1 MRLLYD
7 ESGRPP
13 KTLTEPELERLYDHP
28 VGPHGRWLRTN
39 FVTTLDG
46 SIYGPDGRSGSINT
60 ESDHHLFALQRAL
73 ADVILVGAG
82 TARAE
87 GYRAVDLAPWQRDLR
102 QRIGLAEFPVL
113 AVVTATL
120 ALDPVIAQPVGGV
133 GGSVIII
140 STDDH
145 DDASTEPFRS
155 AGIDVWQLGRGAV
168 DLPRVIDR
176 LVERGL
182 PRMLCEGGPQL
193 HHGLLSAGLIDELAI
208 TLAPTVVGGE
218 APRTVHGDWLSPAPG
233 FRPDRVLLA
242 DDQTLFL
249 GYVAG

>member
-28 VGPHGRWLRTN
+28 VGPNGRWVRTN

-82 TARAE
+82 TARVE
-87 GYRAVDLAPWQRDLR
+87 GYRAVDLAPWQRELR
-102 QRIGLAEFPVL
+102 QRVGLADFPVL
-113 AVVTATL
+113 AIVTATL
-120 ALDPVIAQPVGGV
+120 TLDPELARPADGHGGP
-133 GGSVIII
+133 VIII

-145 DDASTEPFRS
+145 DDAAIEPFRTS
-155 AGIDVWQLGRGAV
+155 GIDVWQLGHGAV
-168 DLPRVIDR
+168 DLPRAIAR

-182 PRMLCEGGPQL
+182 PRMLCEGGPRL
-193 HHGLLSAGLIDELAI
+193 HHGLLSAGLVDELAI

-218 APRTVHGDWLSPAPG
+218 APRTVHGDWISPAPG
-233 FRPDRVLLA
+233 FRPDRILLA

-249 GYVAG
+249 SYVAG

>member
-13 KTLTEPELERLYDHP
+13 KTLTETELEQLYAHP
-28 VGPHGRWLRTN
+28 TGPADRWVRTN

-46 SIYGPDGRSGSINT
+46 SIYGPNGRSGSINT
-60 ESDHHLFALQRAL
+60 ESDHHLFALQRAQ

-87 GYRAVDLAPWQRDLR
+87 GYRAVDLTPWQRELR
-102 QRIGLAEFPVL
+102 QRSGLADFPAL
-113 AVVTATL
+113 AIVTSTL
-120 ALDPVIAQPVGGV
+120 SLDPALATPTQGSGGP
-133 GGSVIII
+133 VIII

-145 DDASTEPFRS
+145 DDAATEPFRS
-155 AGIDVWQLGRGAV
+155 AGIDVWQLGRDHV
-168 DLPRVIDR
+168 ELPRVIQR
-176 LVERGL
+176 LVGLGL
-182 PRMLCEGGPQL
+182 PRVLCEGGPRL
-193 HHGLLSAGLIDELAI
+193 HHGLLAAGLVDELAI

-218 APRTVHGDWLSPAPG
+218 APRTVHGDWISPAPG
-233 FRPDRVLLA
+233 FRPNRVLLA

-249 GYVAG
+249 SYVAG